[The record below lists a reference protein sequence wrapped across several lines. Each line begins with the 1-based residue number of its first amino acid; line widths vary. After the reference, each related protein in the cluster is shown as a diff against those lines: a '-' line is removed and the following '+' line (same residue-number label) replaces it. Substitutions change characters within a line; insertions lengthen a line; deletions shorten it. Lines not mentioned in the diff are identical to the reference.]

1 MVREV
6 GVHDD
11 HVVSRG
17 VFEAVDVGG
26 PQAEFPCARVQFDVQ
41 GADGGDELFGDF
53 LGAVGGAVVDDYYFP
68 VEVSGEWVVGLVA
81 VYEGLGRWSSVLLFE
96 GLLEEPD
103 DDGQVA
109 AFVVGGEQD
118 GVFVADCHGG
128 RLCCIIP
135 GL

>member
-1 MVREV
+1 M
-6 GVHDD
+6 
-11 HVVSRG
+11 SCL
-17 VFEAVDVGG
+17 A
-26 PQAEFPCARVQFDVQ
+26 
-41 GADGGDELFGDF
+41 
-53 LGAVGGAVVDDYYFP
+53 
-68 VEVSGEWVVGLVA
+68 VSGEWVVGLVA

-128 RLCCIIP
+128 RLCCFIS

>member
-68 VEVSGEWVVGLVA
+68 VEVSRGCGLALRVLESEEH
-81 VYEGLGRWSSVLLFE
+81 VRNVLLFE

-128 RLCCIIP
+128 RLCC
-135 GL
+135 LFSWL